1 MNTLITED
9 IKVSVESVYQP
20 EYSNADKQH
29 FLYAYRITI
38 ENLSAETVQLK
49 KRYWEIFDSFGEYK
63 TVEGEGVV
71 GEQPVLKPNESHS
84 YVSGCNLKSDLG
96 YMKGYYEMINLVNEK
111 TIVVHIPQFEL
122 ITDYKLN

>member
-38 ENLSAETVQLK
+38 ENLSTETVQLK
-49 KRYWEIFDSFGEYK
+49 KDIGKY
-63 TVEGEGVV
+63 
-71 GEQPVLKPNESHS
+71 
-84 YVSGCNLKSDLG
+84 
-96 YMKGYYEMINLVNEK
+96 
-111 TIVVHIPQFEL
+111 L
-122 ITDYKLN
+122 ILLENTKQ